1 MLTCTSKDARRTVSC
16 TGTESLAQH
25 TVPQKP
31 RKRCFKGPVLALA
44 AALAAGYVVFGAAT
58 ALAQESGDY
67 PDVASDSYYTAAV
80 QELSEKGVFT
90 GTECDEGFCPDDPI
104 DRATMA
110 VWTVRILDGADPL
123 PVTSTRFA
131 DVDAAH
137 RYAAFIERFA
147 ELGVTRGCGDGT
159 EFCPDD
165 TVTRAEMAVFLT
177 RALDLDE
184 GPDPGFD
191 DGFDDVPSYTWY
203 ASEVASLAASGITR
217 GCGDGSG
224 FCPGR
229 ATARAQMAA
238 FLYRAINRSLDHLG
252 GPLITIESTAPL
264 VTRTAF
270 QITLRFSEPVSGLSL
285 SDLMVVNGRAAN
297 LTGSGERYTARIEPL
312 ADGIVMVRLPVGT
325 VAAGDGS
332 PNQASAP
339 LIRTIAAAAR
349 LDAPGFDT
357 WNRGL
362 VFQSMHVELLRRQ
375 PAWGYTGD
383 VIRCVA
389 GTTSQEFRDSVIQ
402 RINWYRQ
409 MAGLG
414 TVTEDPDLSAS
425 AQQAALIMAAHGE
438 LSHYPDSDWTCFNG
452 EGAAS
457 AGRSNLYLGRAGTS
471 GIDGYIRDHGANNI
485 SVGHRRWILN
495 PATLEMG
502 TGDIGYPYRANALDV
517 TGGDR
522 LRSRPDVREERG
534 FVSWPPSGYVPPG
547 VVWGRWS
554 FSLAGA
560 DFRESSVAVTDDSGQ
575 VQVELLVR
583 STGYIVWA
591 VAGDTNS
598 NLLPAPSN
606 GDQCYAVAVS
616 GVKIDGRT
624 ATPFEYPVCVIDP
637 EAPGNPPVP
646 LIDETY
652 AGRPSVTVSSAAPSE
667 VNAAFM
673 VTISFSEPV
682 VVPEQS
688 SRHNRDLTGIVYV
701 ENGTVSNISC
711 VYTVEIL
718 ECYARI
724 VPREQGSVVV
734 GVDAG
739 VVHDRDGEPNL
750 ASDLLSRESAVSTTG
765 PPTVSLSSS
774 APPVVTDSFEVTVTF
789 SEPVTVTVQED
800 SLYSDLAD
808 LVSVANGTVPNIS
821 CGLEDAILVC
831 KATILPDDHGSVVVS
846 VEAGAV
852 QDGDGQ
858 PNRASERLTRES
870 AISPAGPPTVSLSS
884 SAPPVVTDS
893 FEVVTTFSEPVTGM
907 SSWCEGP
914 PSMDECLQVVNGTIE
929 DVNCD
934 YIDFTAEFLTCTV
947 TILPDSIGE
956 VIISVNPGTVRD
968 RDGNANTDPV
978 SLTRESRI
986 SRPTVVISSD
996 APQVVTGSFNI
1007 RITFSEAVSGFEQDD
1022 IQAING
1028 TVTRFSGS
1036 GSEYTAT
1043 VIVEIE
1049 RADLPLVIVLIAG
1062 EVAHDR
1068 LNRPNLASE
1077 VFRRFHTDPNRN

>member
-1 MLTCTSKDARRTVSC
+1 MLTRASQDVRDTVSW
-16 TGTESLAQH
+16 TAVAGLDQH

-31 RKRCFKGPVLALA
+31 KRVRLKVRVLALA
-44 AALAAGYVVFGAAT
+44 ATLTAGYVILGAAT
-58 ALAQESGDY
+58 AAAQESGPY
-67 PDVASDSYYTAAV
+67 PDVPSDAYYTAAV
-80 QELSEKGVFT
+80 QELADKGVFA

-110 VWTVRILDGADPL
+110 VWTVRVLDGADPL
-123 PVTSTRFA
+123 PVTATRFT

-147 ELGVTRGCGDGT
+147 ELGVTQGCGDGT
-159 EFCPDD
+159 EFCPDG

-177 RALDLDE
+177 RAFGLDE

-191 DGFDDVPSYTWY
+191 DVPSDAWY
-203 ASEVASLAASGITR
+203 ASEVASLAASGITT

-224 FCPGR
+224 FCPDR
-229 ATARAQMAA
+229 ATPRDQMAV
-238 FLYRAINRSLDHLG
+238 FLHRANNRSLDRPG
-252 GPLITIESTAPL
+252 GPLVAVESTAPL
-264 VTRTAF
+264 VTSTAF
-270 QITLRFSEPVSGLSL
+270 EITLRFSQPVSGLSR
-285 SDLMVVNGRAAN
+285 SDLMVVNGRAAS
-297 LTGSGERYTARIEPL
+297 LTGSEERYTARIEPL
-312 ADGIVMVRLPVGT
+312 ADGIVMVRLPAGT
-325 VAAGDGS
+325 VAASDGS

-339 LIRTIAAAAR
+339 LVRTIAPAAR

-362 VFQSMHVELLRRQ
+362 VFQSMHVELLRQ
-375 PAWGYTGD
+375 EPAWGYTGD
-383 VIRCVA
+383 VIRCAA
-389 GTTSQEFRDSVIQ
+389 GTTSQAFRDSVIQ

-438 LSHYPDSDWTCFNG
+438 LSHYPDSDWACFND

-471 GIDGYIRDHGANNI
+471 GIDGYIQDPGDNNR
-485 SVGHRRWILN
+485 SVGHRRWILY

-502 TGDIGYPYRANALDV
+502 TGDVGYPYSANALDV

-534 FVSWPPSGYVPPG
+534 FVSWPPSGYVPPS

-560 DFRESSVAVTDDSGQ
+560 DFRESSVVVTDDSGP

-583 STGYIVWA
+583 SGGYIVWA
-591 VAGDTNS
+591 VAGDTDS

-616 GVKIDGRT
+616 GVRIDGKT

-637 EAPGNPPVP
+637 EAPDNPPVP
-646 LIDETY
+646 LIGETY

-667 VNAAFM
+667 VNETFL

-688 SRHNRDLTGIVYV
+688 SRYDRDLTGIVSV
-701 ENGTVSNISC
+701 GNGTVSNISC
-711 VYTVEIL
+711 GYAVEIL

-734 GVDAG
+734 SVDAG

-750 ASDLLSRESAVSTTG
+750 ASDLLSRESAISTTG

-774 APPVVTDSFEVTVTF
+774 APPVVTDSFEVTITF
-789 SEPVTVTVQED
+789 SEPVVVTVQED
-800 SLYSDLAD
+800 SLYSDLTD
-808 LVSVANGTVPNIS
+808 LVSVANGSVPNLF
-821 CGLEDAILVC
+821 CGGEDAILVC

-852 QDGDGQ
+852 QDSDGQ

-870 AISPAGPPTVSLSS
+870 AISFAGPPSVSLSS
-884 SAPPVVTDS
+884 SAPPGVTDS
-893 FEVVTTFSEPVTGM
+893 FEVVITSNRPVTGLN
-907 SSWCEGP
+907 SWCEGP
-914 PSMDECLQVVNGTIE
+914 DGEDNQCHLRVLNGSILSLL
-929 DVNCD
+929 CD
-934 YIDFTAEFLTCTV
+934 TLPEFRTCTAKV
-947 TILPDSIGE
+947 LPDRIG
-956 VIISVNPGTVRD
+956 VVTVTVHAGAVRD
-968 RDGNANTDPV
+968 RDGETNTGSV
-978 SLTRESRI
+978 SLTRESKT

-996 APQVVTGSFNI
+996 APQVVIGSFDI

-1028 TVTRFSGS
+1028 TVTRCSGS
-1036 GSEYTAT
+1036 GREYTAT
-1043 VIVEIE
+1043 VMVEIE
-1049 RADLPLVIVLIAG
+1049 RADLPLVIVLIADG
-1062 EVAHDR
+1062 AAHDR
-1068 LNRPNLASE
+1068 LNRPNLESE
-1077 VFRRFHTDPNRN
+1077 VFRRFHTEDPRRN